1 MGFLLAKMLFLLI
14 VAAAAGALLAWWWFR
29 RHYED
34 VTFEYARAR
43 EEWERWRDGFEE
55 RLAARPEIDLRPLLQ
70 QLVVLEQAV
79 RAIEIPPPRP
89 TDLTPVLAAL
99 AALRPAGPRAAA
111 ARPAERIDLAP
122 APEQLRLDD
131 PEEEGLAALGAPE
144 PSAAE
149 APGALQNG

>member
-34 VTFEYARAR
+34 VTYEYARAR

-79 RAIEIPPPRP
+79 RAIEIPAPRP
-89 TDLTPVLAAL
+89 ADLTPVLAAL
-99 AALRPAGPRAAA
+99 AALRPAAPRAPGARAA
-111 ARPAERIDLAP
+111 QDHAQ
-122 APEQLRLDD
+122 EQPQHHD
-131 PEEEGLAALGAPE
+131 PEEEGLAALGTAE

-149 APGALQNG
+149 APGALRT

>member
-1 MGFLLAKMLFLLI
+1 MGFLLAKMLFLLV

-34 VTFEYARAR
+34 VTFEYSRAR
-43 EEWERWRDGFEE
+43 EEWDRWRDSFEQ

-79 RAIEIPPPRP
+79 RAIEIPQPRP
-89 TDLTPVLAAL
+89 TDLTPVLAAV
-99 AALRPAGPRAAA
+99 AALRPAAPRAAA
-111 ARPAERIDLAP
+111 ARPAEPIDLP
-122 APEQLRLDD
+122 PEQLCLDD
-131 PEEEGLAALGAPE
+131 PEEEGLAELGAPE
-144 PSAAE
+144 PPAPE